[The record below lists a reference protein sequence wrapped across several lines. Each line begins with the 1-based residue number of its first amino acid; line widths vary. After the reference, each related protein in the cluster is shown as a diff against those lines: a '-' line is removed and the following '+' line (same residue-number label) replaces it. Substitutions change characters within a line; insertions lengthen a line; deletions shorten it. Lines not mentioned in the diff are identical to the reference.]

1 MVRGRTVTAGV
12 LLLALLM
19 SHWATASPHGL
30 GSEANH
36 GCQCHGASTDTVIQ
50 LLGVPETFAANTT
63 YEVTLQITS
72 PLEPSENHSQGGFR
86 LLVDEGSIELAN
98 STTVQKLDGG
108 WTHTTN
114 GSDLRSWTFDWRSPD
129 VNNTAATFLIY
140 GNAVNGNNAPTGD
153 AWTTLEVVVP
163 GEAYTGPLT
172 PDEGIDGVS
181 SSDRVLLVVGLGLIA
196 GLVWAVAR
204 P

>member
-1 MVRGRTVTAGV
+1 MTAGV

-30 GSEANH
+30 GSEANQ

-72 PLEPSENHSQGGFR
+72 SLEPSENRSQGGFR

-129 VNNTAATFLIY
+129 VNNTAATFVIRSTCTSWRKS
-140 GNAVNGNNAPTGD
+140 AETRP
-153 AWTTLEVVVP
+153 WQS
-163 GEAYTGPLT
+163 GP
-172 PDEGIDGVS
+172 
-181 SSDRVLLVVGLGLIA
+181 
-196 GLVWAVAR
+196 
-204 P
+204 